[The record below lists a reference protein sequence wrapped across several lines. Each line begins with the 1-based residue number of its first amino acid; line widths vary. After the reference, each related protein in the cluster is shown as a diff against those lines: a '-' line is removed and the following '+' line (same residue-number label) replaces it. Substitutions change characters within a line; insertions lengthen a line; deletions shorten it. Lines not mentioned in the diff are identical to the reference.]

1 MAVKSLSVFTFIFC
15 LVASNVLAGE
25 GAYYSFSGAQQFENG
40 SVLQEE
46 GNIPR
51 PQPLF
56 NTGGIIGYQK
66 GQLRFEG
73 EFTYRDNESSG
84 MIHHPSSLLKNDIL
98 GPHRYLG
105 NVFYDFKSPVAALKP
120 YAGVGLG
127 RATVERKG
135 RDATFLTTMLKKEDT
150 GIAYTGVIGLSYRVT
165 SLLDFSLEY
174 NYFGLEDLDIDD
186 EDGRP
191 TETRYESHNFNL
203 GLRFQF

>member
-1 MAVKSLSVFTFIFC
+1 MRLLSIFTILFCLGASSVF
-15 LVASNVLAGE
+15 AGE
-25 GAYYSFSGAQQFENG
+25 GAYYSLHGPQRFESGTG
-40 SVLQEE
+40 LQVVSK
-46 GNIPR
+46 IPR

-66 GQLRFEG
+66 GKFRFEG

-120 YAGVGLG
+120 YVGVGLG

-135 RDATFLTTMLKKEDT
+135 RDTTFLTTLLKKEDT
-150 GIAYTGVIGLSYRVT
+150 GIAYTGVIGLSYRV
-165 SLLDFSLEY
+165 SSFLDFSLEY
-174 NYFGLEDLDIDD
+174 NYFGLEDLDVDD